1 MTHSLIDTQLDL
13 VEQQIG
19 ELSAVLLRGDP
30 HQVHAASATLQR
42 VAVDLLQISE
52 DVRLSSLRE
61 GARMQRI
68 HTLANAL
75 QPLRE
80 GLLRQSAFVERALE
94 IVMPAAQQATYASGT
109 RYGGAVRQSG
119 AFRVLSA

>member
-68 HTLANAL
+68 QTLANAL

>member
-1 MTHSLIDTQLDL
+1 M
-13 VEQQIG
+13 
-19 ELSAVLLRGDP
+19 R
-30 HQVHAASATLQR
+30 
-42 VAVDLLQISE
+42 
-52 DVRLSSLRE
+52 
-61 GARMQRI
+61 
-68 HTLANAL
+68 L

>member
-30 HQVHAASATLQR
+30 HQVHAASATLQL

-52 DVRLSSLRE
+52 IGRASCRE
-61 GARMQRI
+61 
-68 HTLANAL
+68 
-75 QPLRE
+75 
-80 GLLRQSAFVERALE
+80 
-94 IVMPAAQQATYASGT
+94 
-109 RYGGAVRQSG
+109 
-119 AFRVLSA
+119 RV